1 MRKDIKERMILMKQ
15 DGIKPNYAELAKQYG
30 CDYRTVKKY
39 FESTPE
45 ELKAKLQ
52 KPSILD
58 PYKSIVEDKLN
69 IPCSATAIYKFIQK
83 KGYKGWYSVV
93 KRYCNKYKVE
103 QYQKA
108 TIRFETNPGLQA
120 QVDWK
125 ESKTLTNKNGEIF
138 EINIFLILLGYSRLK
153 YIELTIDRKQST
165 VFQGLVNSF
174 KFFGGVPKEILFDN
188 MKTVVDHSKSEYN
201 KPIINSTFY
210 EFSKDMGFETILCRA
225 FRPQT
230 KGKVENLAKVM
241 DRLDAYNNEFD
252 TLDELD
258 EIVRELNIDLNN
270 EVSQATLEKPI
281 DRFKKEKEYLNKLP
295 RIDVLEGFI
304 TKPITR
310 KVSKESMITFGK
322 SKYSVHPKYIGK
334 QVTLTVKANTLYI
347 YYNKEL
353 VKGYN
358 ISSQY
363 LNYTKDDMVEILKT
377 DAFKHKDD
385 KYIEDF
391 IDNNMAIYDKLGGKS
406 WVHMYN

>member
-1 MRKDIKERMILMKQ
+1 MEVNQYMRKDIKERMILMKN

-39 FESTPE
+39 FETQESETIPRPP
-45 ELKAKLQ
+45 KS
-52 KPSILD
+52 SILD
-58 PYKSIVEDKLN
+58 PYKTIVEDKLN
-69 IPCSATAIYKFIQK
+69 VPCSATAIYKFIQK
-83 KGYKGWYSVV
+83 KGYKGCYSVV

-125 ESKTLTNKNGEIF
+125 ESKRLTNKNGEIF
-138 EINIFLILLGYSRLK
+138 EINIFLIILGYSRLK
-153 YIELTIDRKQST
+153 YIELTVDRKQST
-165 VFQGLVNSF
+165 VFQGLVNAF

-188 MKTVVDHSKSEYN
+188 MKTVVDQSKSEYN
-201 KPIINSTFY
+201 KPVINSTFY
-210 EFSKDMGFETILCRA
+210 EFSKDMGFEVILCRA

-230 KGKVENLAKVM
+230 KGKVENLAKIM
-241 DRLDAYNNEFD
+241 DRLDAYNNEFE

-270 EVSQATLEKPI
+270 EVSQATNERPI
-281 DRFKKEKEYLNKLP
+281 ERFKKEKEHLNKLP

-334 QVTLTVKANTLYI
+334 QVTLEVKANTLYI
-347 YYNKEL
+347 YYSKEL
-353 VKGYN
+353 VKTHI
-358 ISSQY
+358 ISKEY
-363 LNYTKDDMVEILKT
+363 LNYTKDDMIEILKT

-385 KYIEDF
+385 KFIEDF
-391 IDNNMAIYDKLGGKS
+391 IDENMAIYDKLGG
-406 WVHMYN
+406 

>member
-15 DGIKPNYAELAKQYG
+15 DGVKPNYAELAKQYG

-39 FESTPE
+39 FESSAKD
-45 ELKAKLQ
+45 LKPRPP

-83 KGYKGWYSVV
+83 MGYKGCYSVV

-125 ESKTLTNKNGEIF
+125 ETKILTNKSGEKF
-138 EINIFLILLGYSRLK
+138 EINIFLIILGYSRLK
-153 YIELTIDRKQST
+153 YIELTVDRKQST
-165 VFQGLVNSF
+165 VFQCLVNAF
-174 KFFGGVPKEILFDN
+174 KFFEGIPKEILFDN

-241 DRLDAYNNEFD
+241 DRLDAYNNEFE

-270 EVSQATLEKPI
+270 EISQATQERPI
-281 DRFKKEKEYLNKLP
+281 ERFEKEKEYLNKLP

-310 KVSKESMITFGK
+310 KVSKDSMITFNK

-334 QVTLTVKANTLYI
+334 QLTLEVKANTLYI
-347 YYNKEL
+347 YYIKEL
-353 VKGYN
+353 VKTYK
-358 ISSQY
+358 ISNNY

-391 IDNNMAIYDKLGGKS
+391 IDKNMAIYDKLGGKS
-406 WVHMYN
+406 

>member
-45 ELKAKLQ
+45 ELKAKPQ

-83 KGYKGWYSVV
+83 KGYKGCYSVV

-165 VFQGLVNSF
+165 VFQGLVNAF

-241 DRLDAYNNEFD
+241 DRLDAYNNEFE

-406 WVHMYN
+406 

>member
-1 MRKDIKERMILMKQ
+1 MILMKQ

-83 KGYKGWYSVV
+83 KGYKGCYSVV

-153 YIELTIDRKQST
+153 YISLLLIENNQ
-165 VFQGLVNSF
+165 QYF
-174 KFFGGVPKEILFDN
+174 KD
-188 MKTVVDHSKSEYN
+188 
-201 KPIINSTFY
+201 
-210 EFSKDMGFETILCRA
+210 
-225 FRPQT
+225 
-230 KGKVENLAKVM
+230 
-241 DRLDAYNNEFD
+241 
-252 TLDELD
+252 
-258 EIVRELNIDLNN
+258 
-270 EVSQATLEKPI
+270 
-281 DRFKKEKEYLNKLP
+281 
-295 RIDVLEGFI
+295 
-304 TKPITR
+304 
-310 KVSKESMITFGK
+310 
-322 SKYSVHPKYIGK
+322 
-334 QVTLTVKANTLYI
+334 
-347 YYNKEL
+347 
-353 VKGYN
+353 
-358 ISSQY
+358 
-363 LNYTKDDMVEILKT
+363 
-377 DAFKHKDD
+377 
-385 KYIEDF
+385 
-391 IDNNMAIYDKLGGKS
+391 
-406 WVHMYN
+406 